1 MDLGLRDRVVIITG
15 GSAGIG
21 LAAVETFAREGARVA
36 ACARNLERLE
46 AALAPVRSATGAE
59 ILALRCDVT
68 QPEQIEA
75 MVGQVVDR
83 WGGVDVLVNNAG
95 RAYPGSFEQLT
106 DADWQAD
113 LDVKLFSQIRCSR
126 AVLPHFKARGGGS
139 IVNVNAVFGKQPDRY
154 FFATS
159 TNRAACIAF
168 TKTLAREVA
177 AAGVR
182 VNSVNIGF
190 VVSAQWENIR
200 RRRAPD
206 LEPEAFFAQFVKDW
220 DVPLGRFGQ
229 PEEAAAAI
237 AFLASDRAS
246 YITGAVLDV
255 DGGMARYL

>member
-1 MDLGLRDRVVIITG
+1 MDLGLRDRVVIVTG

-21 LAAVETFAREGARVA
+21 LATVETFAREGARVA
-36 ACARNLERLE
+36 ACARDLERLQ
-46 AALAPVRSATGAE
+46 AAVEPIRSATGAE
-59 ILALRCDVT
+59 IMTLACDVT
-68 QPEQIEA
+68 RPDQVEA
-75 MVGQVVDR
+75 MVRQVVDR

-95 RAYPGSFEQLT
+95 RAVPGGFEQLT

-113 LDVKLFSQIRCSR
+113 LEVKLFSQIRCSR
-126 AVLPHFKARGGGS
+126 AVLPHFKARGRGS
-139 IVNVNAVFGKQPDRY
+139 IVNVNAIFGKQPDRY

-159 TNRAACIAF
+159 VNRAACIAL
-168 TKTLAREVA
+168 TKTLAREA
-177 AAGVR
+177 AAYGVR

-200 RRRAPD
+200 KRRAPD

-237 AFLASDRAS
+237 VFLASDRAS